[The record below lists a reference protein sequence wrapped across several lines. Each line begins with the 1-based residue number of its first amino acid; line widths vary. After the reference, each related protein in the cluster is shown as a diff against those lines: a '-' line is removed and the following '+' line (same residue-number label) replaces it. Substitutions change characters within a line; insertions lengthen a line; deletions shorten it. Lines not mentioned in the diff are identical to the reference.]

1 LSAWQAVQRLRGNS
15 GSLGR
20 AAAFNLAVLAV
31 QLVVRAASLL
41 LLALTIGPHG
51 QGRVVLAQLVA
62 TVGAAVL
69 SLGLEVG
76 LAAAAATPT
85 GRPKAQGTALTH
97 ALAVG
102 GLCAGCAVLAWQL
115 DSAGGEF
122 VAGSAA
128 LAGVLLVRLLAACA
142 LGEDR
147 RPRYAVLMIAPYAI
161 FLGALLG
168 LEAVGRLTANA
179 ALSAFAASHLGFAA
193 ATAVVVGATAG
204 VRLLR
209 RPWTAPAYGLAL
221 RAYPGYV
228 AQLGNYRLDQLFVA
242 ALFPRAELAF
252 YNLAVTAAEV
262 SALPAQATANVM
274 LPRASAGEEFRRR
287 RVFIAAGASAALV
300 FLAVPVFMGIIEVV
314 LPEYER
320 SLIPFLLLL
329 PGAASMALGKVL
341 SAYVT
346 GRGRPWSASRAALA
360 TLAVTA
366 CLDIALVPFYGIVG
380 AAIAWS
386 LANAFFA
393 YLLTREAVRLTTRD
407 DGDSRSNAAVAT
419 GFREVGG

>member
-1 LSAWQAVQRLRGNS
+1 MNVIATLQRLRG
-15 GSLGR
+15 GPRGLAR
-20 AAAFNLAVLAV
+20 AVAFNLAVLGV
-31 QLVVRAASLL
+31 QLVARTASLL

-62 TVGAAVL
+62 TVGAAAL

-76 LAAAAATPT
+76 LAAAAATPA
-85 GRPKAQGTALTH
+85 GRPKAYGTALTH
-97 ALAVG
+97 ALVAGV
-102 GLCAGCAVLAWQL
+102 LCAGCAVIAWQL
-115 DSAGGEF
+115 GFAGREF
-122 VAGSAA
+122 VAGFAA
-128 LAGVLLVRLLAACA
+128 LAGVLFVRLLAACA

-168 LEAVGRLTANA
+168 LEAAGHLTANN

-193 ATAVVVGATAG
+193 AAAVVVGAAAG
-204 VRLLR
+204 IRLL

-242 ALFPRAELAF
+242 ALFPRADLAF
-252 YNLAVTAAEV
+252 YNLAVTAAEI
-262 SALPAQATANVM
+262 SAVPSQATANVM
-274 LPRASAGEEFRRR
+274 LPRTSAGEEFRRR
-287 RVFIAAGASAALV
+287 RVFAAATASAALV
-300 FLAVPVFMGIIEVV
+300 FLAVPVFVTVIAVV
-314 LPEYER
+314 LPEYDR
-320 SLIPFLLLL
+320 ALVPFFLLL

-346 GRGRPWSASRAALA
+346 GRGRPWSASRAAMA
-360 TLAVTA
+360 TLALTA
-366 CLDIALVPFYGIVG
+366 CLDLALVPFYGIIG

-393 YLLTREAVRLTTRD
+393 YLMTREALRLTAHGDRD
-407 DGDSRSNAAVAT
+407 SVPHATIAT
-419 GFREVGG
+419 GFRGEAGG

>member
-1 LSAWQAVQRLRGNS
+1 MRT
-15 GSLGR
+15 
-20 AAAFNLAVLAV
+20 
-31 QLVVRAASLL
+31 ASLL

-76 LAAAAATPT
+76 LAASAATAS
-85 GRPKAQGTALTH
+85 GRPKAYAAAWTH
-97 ALAVG
+97 TIAVG
-102 GLCAGCAVLAWQL
+102 GLSGVGAVLAWQL
-115 DSAGGEF
+115 DSVGREF
-122 VAGSAA
+122 GVGCVA
-128 LAGVLLVRLLAACA
+128 LAGVLFARLFAACA

-147 RPRYAVLMIAPYAI
+147 RRAYAVLTGAPYAI
-161 FLGALLG
+161 FLGILLG
-168 LEAVGRLTANA
+168 LEATGRLTADT
-179 ALSAFAASHLGFAA
+179 ALTAFAASHLGFAA
-193 ATAVVVGATAG
+193 AAAVVIAATAG
-204 VRLLR
+204 TRFLR
-209 RPWTAPAYGLAL
+209 QPLANPAYSLSL

-242 ALFPRAELAF
+242 ALFPRADLAF

-262 SALPAQATANVM
+262 SAIPAQATSNVM

-300 FLAVPVFMGIIEVV
+300 FLGIPIFVTIVEVI

-320 SLIPFLLLL
+320 ALVPFLLLL
-329 PGAASMALGKVL
+329 PGAAAMGIGKVL

-346 GRGRPWSASRAALA
+346 GRGRPWRASRAALV

-366 CLDIALVPFYGIVG
+366 CLDVGLVPFYGIVG

-393 YLLTREAVRLTTRD
+393 YRMTREALRLTARGGGELIPD
-407 DGDSRSNAAVAT
+407 APIMT